1 MGDLLEAFSSR
12 AVAAVAAHF
21 GNCFAIPE
29 LLWRPTAIPLPR
41 ARLAEAQLT
50 ITSAAPHSFGS
61 SSKLLTIPPFALVRR
76 PPRFPIR
83 RTGVRFARQQLGRR
97 GVVVLQNGTAENH
110 VPFQKSHK
118 TNGHNDCA
126 VVPFSQPLGRMNGSG
141 ELHEASDWTDRSPA
155 LGPPG
160 DSLDDFT

>member
-118 TNGHNDCA
+118 TNGHTI
-126 VVPFSQPLGRMNGSG
+126 VPLCRF
-141 ELHEASDWTDRSPA
+141 HSP
-155 LGPPG
+155 
-160 DSLDDFT
+160 